1 MRKLLLLGVLCSAV
15 LVSGAELF
23 VGPGRKYTTVKA
35 GIAALKEGDTLT
47 IAPGRYYETI
57 DVKKGLKNVKIR
69 AQYPG
74 SVLIHGDK
82 PAPRFVRVPG
92 YRFVYAAEWP
102 DNVTAVNERDTFRI
116 YFPAPDVRF
125 LEFNF
130 GYWFK
135 KDGKLYISTTDGGEP
150 KSHTITV
157 SVLDG
162 NGLRIAQPENV
173 TVEGLSFTG
182 FYSHFRTDAWSGRNG
197 IQLQGAK
204 KSTIR
209 NCRAFFNAN
218 GITLSGGEDSVIEG
232 CVSFANG
239 SQSPS
244 SGGNIIGW
252 SGKRNEIRN
261 NLSMYKIYTGGSQ
274 GPIGIRFYGI
284 MEKCKML
291 NNRSFGEDGINIKG
305 SHGGSFARGNYSER
319 HINVLNSFDNLFT
332 HTNGYNPKDK
342 SKLMGIKKSEWSK
355 HFADPENHDFRPL
368 KEVHIELPEKITS
381 GMSVILPPRDYI
393 PLEFEADNVS
403 VSTRGNGKRAI
414 ITGGRIEGKNI
425 KLDNLEIS
433 EPLQIKGENITLTNC
448 VVKAKLTVKA
458 KEVQL
463 SHCHFEV
470 VPDCTGSTGFSHSN
484 TGVAGAIAPLHF
496 LEDVSGFDGFAQ
508 GPVRIAC
515 NPGETQVFGPFVY
528 AVSDT
533 SADIEWWTSS
543 YNVSSELRYGTTP
556 KCEKRIGQPFSGGN
570 WHSVTI
576 TGLKPGTKYYFKVNS
591 RSPLRTHHSSAELAE
606 LDRRMKR
613 RNITTTASTFTT
625 AVKKAAPRV
634 LKVTGRV
641 ISPVLDQARSG
652 DTVMIKGGVYS
663 ETLYIRSAGVTLRN
677 VPGEKVIID
686 GKRVLETGIIVENK
700 PGTLIDGLF
709 FKDIVGGNGAGVV
722 INGGKDITVRRCFYD
737 GRTHGYTPVFVKG
750 NNTEDLTVENCVI
763 LRGFHGAEFYRCPG
777 LVVRNNVWSNNQINH
792 FYVHNLA
799 DQKVL
804 FTKNIMLDNI
814 PGKIGNNLINVW
826 QFESFKEKE
835 NCYYLRAPKD
845 KRTLIAY
852 RWKNGKPVDAKPMPY
867 VEVVKSGIA
876 AGDSIF
882 LNPGLKAVP
891 RILQFKKFPFTPEE
905 KAELGKA
912 FGAVECGL
920 DKKQHYAPWD
930 FSYFMSSNPICK
942 KKKIGLDPALFTNGA
957 AN

>member
-1 MRKLLLLGVLCSAV
+1 MKKLLLLGALCSA
-15 LVSGAELF
+15 LLACGAELF
-23 VGPGRKYTTVKA
+23 VGQGQKYTTVKS
-35 GIAALKEGDTLT
+35 GIEALKEGDTLT

-57 DVKKGLKNVKIR
+57 DIKKKLKNVTIR
-69 AQYPG
+69 AQFPG
-74 SVLIHGDK
+74 SVLIHGDQ
-82 PAPRFVRVPG
+82 PAPRFTRVPG
-92 YRFVYAAEWP
+92 CRFVYVADWP

-116 YFPAPDVRF
+116 YFPAPDMRF

-135 KDGKLYISTTDGGEP
+135 KDGKLYISTSDGGDP

-252 SGKRNEIRN
+252 SGTRNEIRN

-284 MEKCKML
+284 MNMCKML

-305 SHGGSFARGNYSER
+305 THGGSFARGNYSER

-332 HTNGYNPKDK
+332 HTNGYNPKDE
-342 SKLMGIKKSEWSK
+342 SPLMTIKKEEWAE
-355 HFADPENHDFRPL
+355 HFADPANHDFRL
-368 KEVHIELPEKITS
+368 ISEVQIELPEKIVS
-381 GMSVILPPRDYI
+381 GMSIILPPRDYI
-393 PLEFEADNVS
+393 PLEFTADNVS
-403 VSTRGNGKRAI
+403 VTTRGTGKRAV
-414 ITGGRIEGKNI
+414 ITGGKVEGKNI
-425 KLDNLEIS
+425 KLDNLEIT
-433 EPLQIKGENITLTNC
+433 EPMSISGENITMTNC
-448 VVKAKLTVKA
+448 VVKAALTVKA
-458 KEVQL
+458 KNVQL
-463 SHCHFEV
+463 SHCHFETF
-470 VPDCTGSTGFSHSN
+470 PDFTGSTGFCHSN
-484 TGVAGAIAPLHF
+484 TGFEEPIADLYN
-496 LEDVSGFDGFAQ
+496 LEDPAGFDGLAQ
-508 GPVRIAC
+508 GPVRIAR
-515 NPGETQVFGPFVY
+515 NPGSSRVFGPFVY

-533 SADIEWWTSS
+533 TADIEWWTSS
-543 YNVSSELRYGTTP
+543 YDVSSELRYGTTP

-576 TGLKPGTKYYFKVNS
+576 TGLKPGTKYYFKVNG

-634 LKVTGRV
+634 LKVTGKV
-641 ISPVLDQARSG
+641 ITPVLDQARSG

-663 ETLYIRSAGVTLRN
+663 ETLYVRSSGVTLRN
-677 VPGEKVIID
+677 VPGEKVVID

-700 PGTLIDGLF
+700 PETVIDGLF
-709 FKDIVGGNGAGVV
+709 FKDIVGGGGAGVV

-737 GRTHGYTPVFVKG
+737 GRTNGYTPVFVKG
-750 NNTEDLTVENCVI
+750 NSTENLTVENCVI

-777 LVVRNNVWSNNQINH
+777 LVIRNNVWSNNQINH

-799 DQKVL
+799 NQKAL

-814 PGKIGNNLINVW
+814 PGKISNNLINVW
-826 QFESFKEKE
+826 QYESFKEKE

-845 KRTLIAY
+845 KRTLLAY
-852 RWKNGKPVDAKPMPY
+852 RWKEGKPVESKPMPY
-867 VEVVKSGIA
+867 AEAVKCGMA
-876 AGDSIF
+876 EGDSIF

-891 RILQFKKFPFTPEE
+891 RILQFKSVPFTPEE

-912 FGAVECGL
+912 FGAVECGQ
-920 DKKQHYAPWD
+920 DKKQNYAPWD
-930 FSYFMSSNPICK
+930 FSLFMSSNPVCK